1 MDSRQ
6 EFSVEKMSKVFGVSR
21 SGFYKWLNKHQLAGQ
36 QVDPLDAA
44 ISSSFDRSRRTYGSP
59 RVALDLKQQGILTSK
74 SSVARRMRQ
83 LKLAA
88 RKPKRWTRTT
98 LVNED
103 NPVAPNLL
111 NRDFAAD
118 RPATKWVSDISYF
131 SIKGSWHYLTIILDL
146 ADRAIV
152 GWAISDEMSAQ
163 TTSVAALERAVA
175 RRKPKGNLI
184 FHSDRGVQYTCDKMR
199 QRIAAIGAVQSMSR
213 KGNCLDN
220 AVAESFFKTIKEE
233 CIDRH
238 EFTSRAHAWSII
250 FDYIEVWYNTNRI
263 HTTLKGLTVRK
274 RMNEKQK
281 LKCRINQK

>member
-1 MDSRQ
+1 LHR
-6 EFSVEKMSKVFGVSR
+6 
-21 SGFYKWLNKHQLAGQ
+21 
-36 QVDPLDAA
+36 
-44 ISSSFDRSRRTYGSP
+44 
-59 RVALDLKQQGILTSK
+59 
-74 SSVARRMRQ
+74 

-152 GWAISDEMSAQ
+152 GWVISDDMSAKA
-163 TTSVAALERAVA
+163 TSLAALERAVA
-175 RRKPKGNLI
+175 KRKPAENMI
-184 FHSDRGVQYTCDKMR
+184 FHSDRGVQYTCDEMR
-199 QRIAAIGAVQSMSR
+199 QHMVAIGAVQSMSR
-213 KGNCLDN
+213 KGNCWDN

-233 CIDRH
+233 CINRH
-238 EFTSRAHAWSII
+238 EFTSKAHAWSISSCASSQKC
-250 FDYIEVWYNTNRI
+250 
-263 HTTLKGLTVRK
+263 TLPSSFFLLPSSFFLLPSSFFLLPSSFSSSTAFSSSILNLSPIG
-274 RMNEKQK
+274 NHHP
-281 LKCRINQK
+281 

>member
-21 SGFYKWLNKHQLAGQ
+21 SGFYKWLKKHQLAEQ

-59 RVALDLKQQGILTSK
+59 RVAFDLKQQGIRTSK

-118 RPATKWVSDISYF
+118 QPATKWVSDISYF
-131 SIKGSWHYLTIILDL
+131 SIKGRWHYLTIILDL

-152 GWAISDEMSAQ
+152 GWAISDQMSAQ

-175 RRKPKGNLI
+175 RRKPKENLI

-199 QRIAAIGAVQSMSR
+199 QHIAAIGAVQSMSR
-213 KGNCLDN
+213 KGNCWDN

-233 CIDRH
+233 CINRQ
-238 EFTSRAHAWSII
+238 EFISRAHAWSII
-250 FDYIEVWYNTNRI
+250 FDYIEGWYNTNRI
-263 HTTLKGLTVRK
+263 HTTLKGLTVRQAYERK
-274 RMNEKQK
+274 TKTK
-281 LKCRINQK
+281 VPT